1 MITARGRRVRAI
13 SVAISIGLA
22 ALLLGYSTG
31 DRCYPTFSAGSC
43 LRMIDQSVQVG
54 K

>member
-1 MITARGRRVRAI
+1 MITPLGRRVRAVGI
-13 SVAISIGLA
+13 CVGLA
-22 ALLLGYSTG
+22 LLALITGYTTG

-43 LRMIDQSVQVG
+43 FAMIDAQVA

>member
-1 MITARGRRVRAI
+1 MITSRGRRVRAVGI
-13 SVAISIGLA
+13 CVGLA
-22 ALLLGYSTG
+22 LVALLLGYSTG

-43 LRMIDQSVQVG
+43 FAMIDAQVD